1 MGIACASA
9 MLLDCKARGLDVHW
23 DAQNPASRSLA
34 EKMGYRLD
42 CTYQAYSFMTPEEP

>member
-9 MLLDCKARGLDVHW
+9 MLLDCKARGFDVHW

-34 EKMGYRLD
+34 EKWDTGWIVPIGRIR
-42 CTYQAYSFMTPEEP
+42 S